1 MANHCQAYPHLS
13 ITIYIQ
19 NDDNTM
25 LKIYKP
31 FSHGYPNLY
40 KTKGYMTNNKKGSP
54 IHAIF
59 RVQPKVYQK
68 GFDSVD
74 DFDFDNPESDS

>member
-1 MANHCQAYPHLS
+1 
-13 ITIYIQ
+13 
-19 NDDNTM
+19 
-25 LKIYKP
+25 
-31 FSHGYPNLY
+31 
-40 KTKGYMTNNKKGSP
+40 MTNNKKGSP

-74 DFDFDNPESDS
+74 DFDFNNPDSDSWWIKIYKTENQRNGVSI

>member
-1 MANHCQAYPHLS
+1 MANRYQAFPYHS
-13 ITIYIQ
+13 MNNIQ
-19 NDDNTM
+19 NDYNAM

-40 KTKGYMTNNKKGSP
+40 KTKGYMTNNEKGSP

-59 RVQPKVYQK
+59 RVHLNEYQK

-74 DFDFDNPESDS
+74 DFDFDTPESDS

>member
-1 MANHCQAYPHLS
+1 MNN
-13 ITIYIQ
+13 IQ
-19 NDDNTM
+19 NDYNAM
-25 LKIYKP
+25 LKVYIYKP

>member
-1 MANHCQAYPHLS
+1 
-13 ITIYIQ
+13 
-19 NDDNTM
+19 
-25 LKIYKP
+25 
-31 FSHGYPNLY
+31 
-40 KTKGYMTNNKKGSP
+40 MTHYKKGSP

-74 DFDFDNPESDS
+74 DFDFDNPESDSWRTKIYKTENQRNGISI